1 MQDFTDNPA
10 ADFDFAPPAD
20 ALPIFGAGRAF
31 RIFFAYIAAQ
41 MFFQV
46 FVLVATGVK
55 LGLEGGDPNDHA
67 AIDAA
72 LQFVAGPAAAVGA
85 TISGLLV
92 AVMTLSS
99 PSGPVALGS
108 ADWLTFGDKRQ
119 WAEGFGSGVA
129 LSVMYLALAS
139 FLYPPSEQVDTGPLH
154 SLALEPGW
162 RQILWASFAIFFAP
176 VLEELLF
183 RGVLFSGLRNSWG
196 TPLAAVIS
204 SVVFVLLHYS
214 EVAGYIPALAAISTL
229 AVLTLRIRLRTGSI
243 GPAIAAH
250 FGYNLTIV
258 AQALVL
264 VS

>member
-183 RGVLFSGLRNSWG
+183 RGVLFSGL
-196 TPLAAVIS
+196 P
-204 SVVFVLLHYS
+204 VVFVLLHYS